1 MEYYLPIK
9 KNKIMTYIATRMKPE
24 IVRLSQVIPTE
35 RRISYDA
42 TYMWNLKSY
51 TDELIYKA
59 EMESQM
65 QKTNTVTRREG
76 ETWNGTSTLLCI
88 K

>member
-1 MEYYLPIK
+1 
-9 KNKIMTYIATRMKPE
+9 MTYIATWMKPE
-24 IVRLSQVIPTE
+24 IVRLSQVSPTE
-35 RRISYDA
+35 RQISYDT

-51 TDELIYKA
+51 KNELIYKA

-65 QKTNTVTRREG
+65 QKTNMVTRREG

>member
-1 MEYYLPIK
+1 
-9 KNKIMTYIATRMKPE
+9 MTYIATWMKPE
-24 IVRLSQVIPTE
+24 IVRLSQVSPTE
-35 RRISYDA
+35 RQISYDT

-51 TDELIYKA
+51 KNELIYEA

-65 QKTNTVTRREG
+65 QKTSMVTRREG